1 MLPQNYFAPSDGAT
15 LQTPNFQICGSAS
28 LRRQILIEIDFR
40 HVVRQDF
47 SKRNIEF
54 SWTMLIFAN
63 GETTLHTWS
72 ELCAKSRSQP
82 HKVLHCFSTLK
93 HKTNRAVDYHYVSN
107 TMFYDR
113 EIELRRYMDSPQKS
127 WLFIYTKTPP
137 KRRRSDHTE
146 RNSTI
151 LCKKMLALRIDVP
164 VLQNSPWTQKI
175 KLPTIES
182 HVSWYN
188 WFWLLGKLWSWMQRA
203 DCHFFERIRSSA
215 QGVVCRSNVLV
226 KWFIRGEYLVQN
238 KRARGHAVGYVFK
251 FSQLFLH
258 ALNSAGRH
266 WTALRCV
273 ELNRSSI
280 FLQVY
285 VVNRCL
291 VAQLICSKKNV
302 ATSWTKETQPSGWKA
317 KQIVFIHLEFPSRI
331 PWHRATYRLCPK

>member
-1 MLPQNYFAPSDGAT
+1 
-15 LQTPNFQICGSAS
+15 
-28 LRRQILIEIDFR
+28 
-40 HVVRQDF
+40 
-47 SKRNIEF
+47 
-54 SWTMLIFAN
+54 MLIFAN

-151 LCKKMLALRIDVP
+151 LRILCKKMLALRTDVP

-175 KLPTIES
+175 KLPTIRMFHDIIDSDYLVNYE
-182 HVSWYN
+182 VECWE
-188 WFWLLGKLWSWMQRA
+188 LT
-203 DCHFFERIRSSA
+203 DIFERVRSSA

-238 KRARGHAVGYVFK
+238 SRARRHAVGYVFN

-266 WTALRCV
+266 WTALRCTA
-273 ELNRSSI
+273 LNWI
-280 FLQVY
+280 V
-285 VVNRCL
+285 
-291 VAQLICSKKNV
+291 
-302 ATSWTKETQPSGWKA
+302 QPYFYKCMLLTAAWS
-317 KQIVFIHLEFPSRI
+317 LN
-331 PWHRATYRLCPK
+331 